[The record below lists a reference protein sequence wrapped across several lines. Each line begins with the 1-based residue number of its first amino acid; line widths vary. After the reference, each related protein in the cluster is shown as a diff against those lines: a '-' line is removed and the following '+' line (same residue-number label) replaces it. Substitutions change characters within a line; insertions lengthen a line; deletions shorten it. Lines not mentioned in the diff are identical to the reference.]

1 MVFLKGQGNQS
12 GNVPNVWTVDSEYG
26 WDGTPSDAHWNGSSA
41 GRLLTGTTDTE
52 GRTVTYA
59 YDNRDRITKTAET
72 VTDGNG
78 GSHEASITY
87 QYEGNRLSAIGHN
100 GFFYTF
106 TYDAYGK
113 RPGQRPAGT
122 RSLRKR
128 TSRRT
133 GLLQARHMQTGIRS
147 CMRTM
152 PVRSWKAFPITG
164 QRPLR
169 ISMTVPGMRSSMK
182 TSWTRPGISLT
193 TIPWGGS
200 CGWRPAAGSPWS

>member
-1 MVFLKGQGNQS
+1 MCGRSILNTAGMELLPIYIETEVLPGGCSPGPRMRKGGPP
-12 GNVPNVWTVDSEYG
+12 VMRMMA
-26 WDGTPSDAHWNGSSA
+26 GTGPRRLQKPS
-41 GRLLTGTTDTE
+41 RTGTAAAMRRPSRISMR
-52 GRTVTYA
+52 RTVCLPLA
-59 YDNRDRITKTAET
+59 IT
-72 VTDGNG
+72 GF
-78 GSHEASITY
+78 SI
-87 QYEGNRLSAIGHN
+87 RSRMMRM
-100 GFFYTF
+100 
-106 TYDAYGK
+106 GK

-147 CMRTM
+147 RMRTM

>member
-1 MVFLKGQGNQS
+1 M
-12 GNVPNVWTVDSEYG
+12 WTVDSEYG

-41 GRLLTGTTDTE
+41 GRLLTGTTDAE
-52 GRTVTYA
+52 GRTTSYA
-59 YDNRDRITKTAET
+59 YDGRDRTTKTTET
-72 VTDGNG
+72 VTTGTEKAMRRP
-78 GSHEASITY
+78 SRISMRRTAC
-87 QYEGNRLSAIGHN
+87 LPSAITD
-100 GFFYTF
+100 FSIRSRMMRM
-106 TYDAYGK
+106 GK

-122 RSLRKR
+122 RSLRKH

-133 GLLQARHMQTGIRS
+133 GLSQARHTQTGIRFR
-147 CMRTM
+147 MRTM

-164 QRPLR
+164 QKHLR
-169 ISMTVPGMRSSMK
+169 ISMTAPGMRSSMK